1 MGNTGELA
9 RENDVLREPLSRLSD
24 ASLRISE
31 SLRSRLL
38 AMMAPRKPSSRGRF
52 PAP

>member
-1 MGNTGELA
+1 MGNAGEMA
-9 RENDVLREPLSRLSD
+9 PENQALRQRLSRLSE

-31 SLRSRLL
+31 SLRSRLP
-38 AMMAPRKPSSRGRF
+38 AMMDLGKPSSQGSL